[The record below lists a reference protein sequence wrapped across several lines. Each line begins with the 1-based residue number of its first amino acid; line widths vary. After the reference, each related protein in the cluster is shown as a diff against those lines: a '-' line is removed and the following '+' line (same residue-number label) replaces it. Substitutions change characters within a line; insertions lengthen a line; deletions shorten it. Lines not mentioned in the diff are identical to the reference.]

1 VKARVFVANDPP
13 ASFGRVGGASREPQ
27 GNVISTIEEEIL
39 MRQVTVG
46 KMWMLAFLMAGFV
59 AGCGSTQTP
68 TTAGGTPVAPPL
80 GVTVTFGS
88 FGGGSGA
95 TNQGISTVINGDLGT
110 TAASTSVTGFHDAGT
125 GCTYTETGS
134 NVGVVKG
141 KIYTAA
147 PPPTVGCPSE
157 GTGTTAATATQAS
170 VDAIAAWNNLS
181 PASRPG
187 GTDPG
192 AGQLGSH
199 VLAPGIYKAA
209 GGSFLITGTDL
220 TLDAQGNANAVWVF
234 QAAGSLTVGNAGAPR
249 SVILVNGA
257 QAKNV
262 FWYVGSAA
270 TINAAGGGTMVGT
283 IIANSGVTFST
294 SGVTAITTL
303 NGRALALNAS
313 VTMVNTVINVP
324 AP

>member
-1 VKARVFVANDPP
+1 
-13 ASFGRVGGASREPQ
+13 
-27 GNVISTIEEEIL
+27 
-39 MRQVTVG
+39 MRQVMVG
-46 KMWMLAFLMAGFV
+46 KMWILAFLMAGFV
-59 AGCGSTQTP
+59 SGCGSTQTA
-68 TTAGGTPVAPPL
+68 TTNAAGTPVAPPL

-95 TNQGISTVINGDLGT
+95 TNQGINTVINGDLGT
-110 TAASTSVTGFHDAGT
+110 TAASTSVTGFHDAGP

-157 GTGTTAATATQAS
+157 GTGATSATATQAS

-234 QAAGSLTVGNAGAPR
+234 QAAGSLTVGDAGAPR

-303 NGRALALNAS
+303 SGRALALNAS

>member
-1 VKARVFVANDPP
+1 
-13 ASFGRVGGASREPQ
+13 
-27 GNVISTIEEEIL
+27 

-46 KMWMLAFLMAGFV
+46 KMWMLAFLVAGFV
-59 AGCGSTQTP
+59 AGCGSTQAP
-68 TTAGGTPVAPPL
+68 TTASGTPVGPPL

-95 TNQGISTVINGDLGT
+95 TNQGINTVVNGDLGT
-110 TAASTSVTGFHDAGT
+110 TAASTLVTGFHDAGPV
-125 GCTYTETGS
+125 CTYTETGS
-134 NVGVVKG
+134 NVGLVKG

-220 TLDAQGNANAVWVF
+220 TLDAQGNANALWVF
-234 QAAGSLTVGNAGAPR
+234 QAAGSLTVGDAGAPR

-257 QAKNV
+257 QAKNA

>member
-1 VKARVFVANDPP
+1 
-13 ASFGRVGGASREPQ
+13 
-27 GNVISTIEEEIL
+27 
-39 MRQVTVG
+39 
-46 KMWMLAFLMAGFV
+46 MLALLMAGFV
-59 AGCGSTQTP
+59 AGCGPATTSSAT
-68 TTAGGTPVAPPL
+68 TTADGKQVAPAL
-80 GVTVTFGS
+80 GATVTLGT
-88 FGGGSGA
+88 FGGISGA
-95 TNQGISTVINGDLGT
+95 TNQGINTVVNGDLGT
-110 TAASTSVTGFHDAGT
+110 NAASTLVTGFHDAGP

-134 NVGVVKG
+134 NMGLVNG

-147 PPPTVGCPSE
+147 PPPTVGCPTE
-157 GTGTTAATATQAS
+157 GTAATAAIVIQAAS
-170 VDAIAAWNNLS
+170 DATTAFNNLS

-192 AGQLGSH
+192 AGQLGGL

-220 TLDAQGNANAVWVF
+220 TLDAKGDANAVWVF
-234 QAAGSLTVGNAGAPR
+234 QMASSLTVGDAGAPH
-249 SVILVNGA
+249 SVFLVNGA

-262 FWYVGSAA
+262 FWYVGSSA

-283 IIANSGVTFST
+283 IIASSAVSFST

-324 AP
+324 AQ

>member
-1 VKARVFVANDPP
+1 
-13 ASFGRVGGASREPQ
+13 
-27 GNVISTIEEEIL
+27 

-68 TTAGGTPVAPPL
+68 TTGTPGAPPL

-199 VLAPGIYKAA
+199 VLALGIYKAA

-234 QAAGSLTVGNAGAPR
+234 QAAGSLTVGDAGAPR
-249 SVILVNGA
+249 SVVLVNGA

-262 FWYVGSAA
+262 YWQVGSAA

-283 IIANSGVTFST
+283 IIAQAGSAFST
-294 SGVTAITTL
+294 AGNTAIVTL
-303 NGRALALNAS
+303 DGRVLSLGAS
-313 VTMVNTVINVP
+313 VTLVDTVINVP
-324 AP
+324 GP

>member
-1 VKARVFVANDPP
+1 
-13 ASFGRVGGASREPQ
+13 
-27 GNVISTIEEEIL
+27 

-46 KMWMLAFLMAGFV
+46 KMWMLALLMAGFV

-68 TTAGGTPVAPPL
+68 TTSGGSPVGPPL

-88 FGGGSGA
+88 FEGGSGA

-134 NVGVVKG
+134 NVGLVKG
-141 KIYTAA
+141 KIFTAA

-157 GTGTTAATATQAS
+157 GTATTAATATQAS

-234 QAAGSLTVGNAGAPR
+234 QAAGSLTVGDAGAPR

>member
-1 VKARVFVANDPP
+1 
-13 ASFGRVGGASREPQ
+13 
-27 GNVISTIEEEIL
+27 

-59 AGCGSTQTP
+59 AGCGSTQTS
-68 TTAGGTPVAPPL
+68 TTNGAGTPVSPPL

-95 TNQGISTVINGDLGT
+95 TNQGINTVINGDLGT
-110 TAASTSVTGFHDAGT
+110 TAASTLVTGFHDAGT

-134 NVGVVKG
+134 NVGLVKG
-141 KIYTAA
+141 KIFTAA
-147 PPPTVGCPSE
+147 PPPTVGCPTE
-157 GTGTTAATATQAS
+157 GTATTAATATQAS
-170 VDAIAAWNNLS
+170 VDAIAAWNNLA

-192 AGQLGSH
+192 AGQLGAH
-199 VLAPGIYKAA
+199 VLAPGTYKAA

-220 TLDAQGNANAVWVF
+220 TLDAQGDANALWVF
-234 QAAGSLTVGNAGAPR
+234 QAAGSLTVGDAGAPR

-270 TINAAGGGTMVGT
+270 TINGAGGGTMVGT
-283 IIANSGVTFST
+283 IIAKSGVTFST

-303 NGRALALNAS
+303 NGRALALSAS

>member
-1 VKARVFVANDPP
+1 
-13 ASFGRVGGASREPQ
+13 
-27 GNVISTIEEEIL
+27 

-46 KMWMLAFLMAGFV
+46 KMCMLALLMAGFA
-59 AGCGSTQTP
+59 AGCGPASASSAT
-68 TTAGGTPVAPPL
+68 TTADGKQVSPPL
-80 GVTVTFGS
+80 GVTVTLGT
-88 FGGGSGA
+88 FGGISGA
-95 TNQGISTVINGDLGT
+95 TNQGINTVVNGDLGT
-110 TAASTSVTGFHDAGT
+110 NAASTLVTGFHDAGP

-134 NVGVVKG
+134 NMGQVNG

-147 PPPTVGCPSE
+147 PPPTVGCPTE
-157 GTGTTAATATQAS
+157 GTAATAAIVIQAAT
-170 VDAIAAWNNLS
+170 DATTAFNSLS

-192 AGQLGSH
+192 AGQLGAL
-199 VLAPGIYKAA
+199 VLAPGVYKAA
-209 GGSFLITGTDL
+209 GGSFLVTGSDL
-220 TLDAQGNANAVWVF
+220 TLDAKGDANAVWVF
-234 QAAGSLTVGNAGAPR
+234 QMASSLTVGDAGAPR
-249 SVILVNGA
+249 SVLLVNGA

-262 FWYVGSAA
+262 FWYVGSSA

-283 IIANSGVTFST
+283 IIASSAVSFST

-324 AP
+324 AQ

>member
-1 VKARVFVANDPP
+1 
-13 ASFGRVGGASREPQ
+13 
-27 GNVISTIEEEIL
+27 
-39 MRQVTVG
+39 
-46 KMWMLAFLMAGFV
+46 MWMLAFLMAGFV

-68 TTAGGTPVAPPL
+68 TTAGGNPVAPPL

-220 TLDAQGNANAVWVF
+220 TLDAQGNANALWVF
-234 QAAGSLTVGNAGAPR
+234 QAAGSLTVGDAGSPR
-249 SVILVNGA
+249 SVILANGA

-303 NGRALALNAS
+303 NGRALGLNAS

>member
-1 VKARVFVANDPP
+1 
-13 ASFGRVGGASREPQ
+13 
-27 GNVISTIEEEIL
+27 
-39 MRQVTVG
+39 
-46 KMWMLAFLMAGFV
+46 MLALLLAGFV
-59 AGCGSTQTP
+59 SGCGSTQTST
-68 TTAGGTPVAPPL
+68 TTAAGTPVGPPL

-95 TNQGISTVINGDLGT
+95 TNQGINTVVNGDLGT
-110 TAASTSVTGFHDAGT
+110 TAASTSVTGFHDAGQ

-134 NVGVVKG
+134 NVGLVKG

-157 GTGTTAATATQAS
+157 GTATTAATATQAS

-192 AGQLGSH
+192 AGQLGAH

-220 TLDAQGNANAVWVF
+220 TLDAQGDANALWVF
-234 QAAGSLTVGNAGAPR
+234 QAAGSLTVGAAGAPR

-303 NGRALALNAS
+303 NGRALGLNAS

>member
-1 VKARVFVANDPP
+1 MP
-13 ASFGRVGGASREPQ
+13 
-27 GNVISTIEEEIL
+27 

-46 KMWMLAFLMAGFV
+46 KMCMLALLMAGFV
-59 AGCGSTQTP
+59 AGCGPAATSSAT
-68 TTAGGTPVAPPL
+68 TTADGKQVSPPL

-88 FGGGSGA
+88 FGGSSGV
-95 TNQGISTVINGDLGT
+95 TNQGINTVINGDFGT
-110 TAASTSVTGFHDAGT
+110 TAASTLVTGFHDAGP

-134 NVGVVKG
+134 NIGLVNG
-141 KIYTAA
+141 KIFTAA

-157 GTGTTAATATQAS
+157 GTATTSASAMQAATDAT
-170 VDAIAAWNNLS
+170 AIFNSLS
-181 PASRPG
+181 PALRPG

-192 AGQLGSH
+192 AGQLGGL

-220 TLDAQGNANAVWVF
+220 TLDAKGDANAVWVF
-234 QAAGSLTVGNAGAPR
+234 QMASSLTVGDAGAPR

-257 QAKNV
+257 LAKNV

-283 IIANSGVTFST
+283 IIASSGVTFST

-303 NGRALALNAS
+303 NGRALSLNAS

-324 AP
+324 AR

>member
-1 VKARVFVANDPP
+1 
-13 ASFGRVGGASREPQ
+13 
-27 GNVISTIEEEIL
+27 

-68 TTAGGTPVAPPL
+68 TTSGGSPVGPPL

-95 TNQGISTVINGDLGT
+95 TNQGINTVINGDLGT
-110 TAASTSVTGFHDAGT
+110 TAASTSVTGFHDAGP

-141 KIYTAA
+141 KIFTAA

-192 AGQLGSH
+192 AGQLGC
-199 VLAPGIYKAA
+199 
-209 GGSFLITGTDL
+209 TR
-220 TLDAQGNANAVWVF
+220 
-234 QAAGSLTVGNAGAPR
+234 PR
-249 SVILVNGA
+249 SRHLQSRRRFVPDHRNGSD
-257 QAKNV
+257 
-262 FWYVGSAA
+262 FGCPRRCERRVGIPGSRQ
-270 TINAAGGGTMVGT
+270 
-283 IIANSGVTFST
+283 SYRRRRWST
-294 SGVTAITTL
+294 SQRHPRQRRAGQERVL
-303 NGRALALNAS
+303 VRGQRGHDQCGRWRHHGGHDHR
-313 VTMVNTVINVP
+313 
-324 AP
+324 

>member
-1 VKARVFVANDPP
+1 
-13 ASFGRVGGASREPQ
+13 
-27 GNVISTIEEEIL
+27 
-39 MRQVTVG
+39 
-46 KMWMLAFLMAGFV
+46 MLAFLMAGFV

-68 TTAGGTPVAPPL
+68 TTAGGNPVAPPL

-95 TNQGISTVINGDLGT
+95 TNQGISTVVNGDLGT
-110 TAASTSVTGFHDAGT
+110 TAASTSVTGFHDAGP

-209 GGSFLITGTDL
+209 GGS
-220 TLDAQGNANAVWVF
+220 
-234 QAAGSLTVGNAGAPR
+234 
-249 SVILVNGA
+249 
-257 QAKNV
+257 
-262 FWYVGSAA
+262 
-270 TINAAGGGTMVGT
+270 
-283 IIANSGVTFST
+283 
-294 SGVTAITTL
+294 
-303 NGRALALNAS
+303 
-313 VTMVNTVINVP
+313 
-324 AP
+324 

>member
-1 VKARVFVANDPP
+1 
-13 ASFGRVGGASREPQ
+13 
-27 GNVISTIEEEIL
+27 

-46 KMWMLAFLMAGFV
+46 KMCMLALLMAGFA
-59 AGCGSTQTP
+59 AGCGPASTSSAT
-68 TTAGGTPVAPPL
+68 TTADGKQVAPAL
-80 GVTVTFGS
+80 GATVTLGT
-88 FGGGSGA
+88 FGGMSGA
-95 TNQGISTVINGDLGT
+95 TNQGINTVVNGDLGT
-110 TAASTSVTGFHDAGT
+110 NAASTLVTGFHDAGP

-134 NVGVVKG
+134 NMGLVNG

-147 PPPTVGCPSE
+147 PPPTVGCPTE
-157 GTGTTAATATQAS
+157 GTAATAAIVIQAAS
-170 VDAIAAWNNLS
+170 DATTAFNSLS

-192 AGQLGSH
+192 AGQLGAL
-199 VLAPGIYKAA
+199 VLAPGVYKAA
-209 GGSFLITGTDL
+209 GGSFLITGSDL
-220 TLDAQGNANAVWVF
+220 TLDAKGDANAVWVF
-234 QAAGSLTVGNAGAPR
+234 QMASSLTVGDAGAPR
-249 SVILVNGA
+249 SVLLVNGA

-262 FWYVGSAA
+262 FWYVGSSA

-283 IIANSGVTFST
+283 IIASSAVSFST

-324 AP
+324 AQ

>member
-1 VKARVFVANDPP
+1 L
-13 ASFGRVGGASREPQ
+13 GRVGGASREPQ

-68 TTAGGTPVAPPL
+68 TTAAGIPVAPPL

-234 QAAGSLTVGNAGAPR
+234 QAAGSLTVGDAGAPR

>member
-1 VKARVFVANDPP
+1 
-13 ASFGRVGGASREPQ
+13 
-27 GNVISTIEEEIL
+27 

-68 TTAGGTPVAPPL
+68 TTGTPGAPPL

-234 QAAGSLTVGNAGAPR
+234 QAAGSLTVGDAGAPR

-283 IIANSGVTFST
+283 IIAPAGVTFST
-294 SGVTAITTL
+294 AGNATITTL
-303 NGRALALNAS
+303 DGRALGLSAS
-313 VTMVNTVINVP
+313 VTMVNTVINTP

>member
-1 VKARVFVANDPP
+1 
-13 ASFGRVGGASREPQ
+13 
-27 GNVISTIEEEIL
+27 
-39 MRQVTVG
+39 MRQITVE
-46 KMWMLAFLMAGFV
+46 KMWMLVFLMACFV
-59 AGCGSTQTP
+59 VGCGSAQTP
-68 TTAGGTPVAPPL
+68 TTSAGTPVGPPL

-95 TNQGISTVINGDLGT
+95 TNQGINTVVNGDIGT
-110 TAASTSVTGFHDAGT
+110 TAASTLVTGFHDAGA

-157 GTGTTAATATQAS
+157 GTAATSATATQAS
-170 VDAIAAWNNLS
+170 IDAIAAWNNLS

-192 AGQLGSH
+192 AGQLGAL

-220 TLDAQGNANAVWVF
+220 TLDAQGDANALWVF
-234 QAAGSLTVGNAGAPR
+234 QAASNLTVGAAGAPR

-283 IIANSGVTFST
+283 IIASAGVTFST

-303 NGRALALNAS
+303 NGRALGLNAS

>member
-1 VKARVFVANDPP
+1 
-13 ASFGRVGGASREPQ
+13 
-27 GNVISTIEEEIL
+27 

-46 KMWMLAFLMAGFV
+46 KMCMLAFLMAGFV

-68 TTAGGTPVAPPL
+68 TTTPAGTPSAPLL

-95 TNQGISTVINGDLGT
+95 TNQGINTVINGDLGT
-110 TAASTSVTGFHDAGT
+110 TGASTSVTGFHDAGP

-134 NVGVVKG
+134 NVGTVKG

-157 GTGTTAATATQAS
+157 GTSTTAATATQAS
-170 VDAIAAWNNLS
+170 IDAITAWNNLA

-192 AGQLGSH
+192 AGQLGAL

-220 TLDAQGNANAVWVF
+220 TLDGKGDANALWVF
-234 QAAGSLTVGNAGAPR
+234 QAAGTLTVGGPGAPR

-270 TINAAGGGTMVGT
+270 TINSAGGGTMVGT
-283 IIANSGVTFST
+283 IIANAGVTFST

-303 NGRALALNAS
+303 NGRALGLNAS

>member
-1 VKARVFVANDPP
+1 
-13 ASFGRVGGASREPQ
+13 
-27 GNVISTIEEEIL
+27 

-68 TTAGGTPVAPPL
+68 TTGTPGAPPL

-110 TAASTSVTGFHDAGT
+110 TGASTLVTGFHDAGP

-234 QAAGSLTVGNAGAPR
+234 QAAGSLTVGDAGAPR

-257 QAKNV
+257 LAKNV